1 MVASG
6 VELLLALCSIAA
18 AGVIVIRLIDNQRE
32 TGRKDK

>member
-1 MVASG
+1 MVSSG
-6 VELLLALCSIAA
+6 IELLLALCSIAV